1 MSRQKNPELPKDML
15 RGMFRDMSHKMFRNT
30 RHIHLVAIG
39 GVGMSGIAE
48 VLLNLGFTVSGSDL
62 HETQVTE
69 RLVGLGARV
78 FTGHD
83 PANITGADVVVR
95 SSAVTEANSEVTAAR
110 SRRIPVI
117 RRAEM
122 LAELMRLKYGIA
134 VAGSHGKTTTTS
146 LVAAVM
152 AAGELDPTVIVGGQ
166 VRAMGSNA
174 VLGAGDHLVAE
185 ADESDGTFLHLTP
198 TIAVVTNIDHEHVDF
213 YPDMD
218 SLRDAFRE
226 FLLRIPFYGA
236 CVLCVD
242 DPEVRALLPNL
253 DRKIITYGLSEGA
266 QVRSDPGMV
275 VTGDF
280 GQEAVVWAHGQELG
294 TLRLQLRGR
303 HNLQNALAA
312 VAVGLELGVPFERI
326 ASGLAD
332 SSGVGRRCEEHGE
345 HGGVQVVDD
354 YGHHP
359 TEVLA
364 IMQVAHEFE
373 RPVAVL
379 FQPHRF
385 SRTEMFA
392 REFADALASATTVGL
407 LPVYP
412 AGEDPLPGIDSGL
425 IARHLQDKGLRR
437 VKVLSG
443 PEAIVSWLDDE
454 VPAGSLVLTLGAGD
468 VGRRVAEI
476 CSHLDERST
485 R

>member
-1 MSRQKNPELPKDML
+1 
-15 RGMFRDMSHKMFRNT
+15 MFRNMFRNT

-39 GVGMSGIAE
+39 GIGMSGIAE

-62 HETQVTE
+62 HQTPVTD
-69 RLVGLGARV
+69 RLADLGASV
-78 FTGHD
+78 FIGHD
-83 PANITGADVVVR
+83 PNNIKGADVVVR
-95 SSAVTEANSEVTAAR
+95 SSAVTEANSEVGAAR
-110 SRRIPVI
+110 NHRIPVI

-122 LAELMRLKYGIA
+122 LAELMRLNYGIA

-146 LVAAVM
+146 LVAAVL

-166 VRAMGSNA
+166 VKAMGSNA
-174 VLGAGDHLVAE
+174 VLGAGDYLVAE

-198 TIAVVTNIDHEHVDF
+198 TVAVVTNIDHEHVDF

-226 FLLRIPFYGA
+226 FLLRVPFYGA

-242 DPEVRALLPNL
+242 DPEVRAMLPHL
-253 DRKIITYGLSEGA
+253 DRKTITYGLSEEA
-266 QVRSDPGMV
+266 EIRSDPGMV
-275 VTGDF
+275 VTGEF
-280 GQEAVVWAHGQELG
+280 GQEAVVWAFGQELG
-294 TLRLQLRGR
+294 TIRLQLRGR

-312 VAVGLELGVPFERI
+312 VAVGLELGVPFEQITR
-326 ASGLAD
+326 GLAE
-332 SSGVGRRCEEHGE
+332 SRGVGRRCEEHGE
-345 HGGVQVVDD
+345 HGGVLVVDD

-359 TEVLA
+359 TEVSA
-364 IMQVAHEFE
+364 IMEVAHEFE

-412 AGEDPLPGIDSGL
+412 AGEEPLPDVDSGL
-425 IARHLQDKGLRR
+425 IAGHLKDKGLSR
-437 VKVLSG
+437 VGLLPG
-443 PEAIVSWLDDE
+443 PDAIVSWLDAE
-454 VPAGSLVLTLGAGD
+454 APAGSLVLTLGAGD
-468 VGRRVAEI
+468 IGRLVSDI
-476 CSHLDERST
+476 CNHLDERSPQ
-485 R
+485 

>member
-1 MSRQKNPELPKDML
+1 LSRN
-15 RGMFRDMSHKMFRNT
+15 MFRKMFRNT
-30 RHIHLVAIG
+30 RHVHLVAIG
-39 GVGMSGIAE
+39 GIGMSGIAE

-62 HETQVTE
+62 HQTPVTD
-69 RLVGLGARV
+69 RLADLGASI
-78 FTGHD
+78 FIGHD
-83 PANITGADVVVR
+83 PGNIKGADVVVR
-95 SSAVTEANSEVTAAR
+95 SSAVTEANSEVGAAR
-110 SRRIPVI
+110 NQRIPVI

-122 LAELMRLKYGIA
+122 LAELMRLNYGIA

-146 LVAAVM
+146 LVAAVL

-166 VRAMGSNA
+166 VKAMGSNA
-174 VLGAGDHLVAE
+174 VLGAGDYLVAE

-218 SLRDAFRE
+218 SLRAAFRE
-226 FLLRIPFYGA
+226 FLLRVPFYGT

-242 DPEVRALLPNL
+242 DPEVRGQMPHL
-253 DRKIITYGLSEGA
+253 DRKVITYGLSEEA
-266 QVRSDPGMV
+266 EIRSDPGMV
-275 VTGDF
+275 VTGEF
-280 GQEAVVWAHGQELG
+280 GQEAVVWAFGQELG
-294 TLRLQLRGR
+294 TIRMQLRGR
-303 HNLQNALAA
+303 HNLLNALAA
-312 VAVGLELGVPFERI
+312 VAVGLELAVPFAQI
-326 ASGLAD
+326 AAGLAE
-332 SSGVGRRCEEHGE
+332 SRGVGRRCEEHGE

-364 IMQVAHEFE
+364 IMEVAHEFD

-412 AGEDPLPGIDSGL
+412 AGEDPPPGIDSGL
-425 IARHLQDKGLRR
+425 IAGYLKDKGLDR
-437 VKVLSG
+437 VTLLPG
-443 PEAIVSWLDDE
+443 PAAISSWLDAE
-454 VPAGSLVLTLGAGD
+454 APAGSLVLTLGAGD
-468 VGRRVAEI
+468 IGRRVPEI
-476 CSHLDERST
+476 CDYLDERTS